1 MCTDE
6 RVFSRF
12 HAVLLAYAV
21 TNRKLREHGEMGE
34 LLRKN
39 ASQRWWSDLGDYY
52 VVDIRGNYIVN
63 RHVDLESFAKECGCL
78 KPWEALQQ

>member
-1 MCTDE
+1 MPKKQKNKVPVSE
-6 RVFSRF
+6 RALVARI
-12 HAVLLAYAV
+12 
-21 TNRKLREHGEMGE
+21 NRKLREHGEMGE